1 MIMKGLFAFQISE
14 EKQALSRLNIVVA
27 LLILAMG
34 LGFLQYHLSEYKKK
48 EEQKAVFQDVEKIM
62 IETYPTYRHYASY
75 GFQMLFHPAP
85 ISVLFSNSTVFQD
98 MMANI
103 ETGHRLNIYQSLKSS
118 TPFDLTKFLFADCS
132 GIYLCFVGLL
142 AIFYGY
148 MAFLHTEYLKFLASL
163 TGKKKLFI
171 SIFLSRANILVQFSL
186 IYLASA
192 VLLITI
198 NGVAVGIDQY
208 LAALFIKMCGV
219 SLAFFALGAVFGLCE
234 SIFVGLAGAIA
245 SWLIPLFII
254 PFIVSVIVSANSGT
268 IKPENQLE
276 IEKLKLMMDHEK
288 RFNNETGIL
297 PLNKTPTERQSELV
311 LGYYKNE
318 FQKIKALE
326 ELLIAQ
332 MQECTKLHY
341 MLSAFFPTTGYLALT
356 QEISSKG
363 YENLYAFYQ
372 TVIQTKEAFF
382 KEYMKQVYFSSSSE
396 PAKVEPFLKGDDNI
410 YRGKPALPGYML
422 LDFFFNL
429 LWIVGLT
436 IPAYYGFKKRLFE
449 LPLKK
454 LEEKEPK
461 DAQIEHANIVSWRVY
476 KTGFS
481 SVLYNLLSNQIREL
495 VKKGYQFK
503 MTIYG
508 QLLNTAKKGMQFLYL
523 CPPTE
528 IPGNF
533 VTGHFVDLLMGLM
546 KLDKTKRK
554 EIKSRFSLDS
564 IKKKKIKQLE
574 IAELGRVYL
583 AILEMKTFPIYLIDD
598 VPKGMLLDFCTA
610 LKQKIFELYENDSII
625 LFLSSEAHYH
635 YSEKNQVKLAEE
647 SLAWFKKI
655 NALLDEK
662 EVDEMDNEETDED
675 KDEIFLK

>member
-1 MIMKGLFAFQISE
+1 MKGLFAFQISE

-318 FQKIKALE
+318 FQKIQALE
-326 ELLIAQ
+326 EELKAQ

-341 MLSAFFPTTGYLALT
+341 LLSSFFPTTGYLALT

-372 TVIQTKEAFF
+372 DVIQIKEAFF
-382 KEYMKQVYFSSSSE
+382 KEYIKQVYFSSQ
-396 PAKVEPFLKGDDNI
+396 PAKVEPFLKGDENI
-410 YRGKPALPGYML
+410 FIGKPALPGYML

-429 LWIVGLT
+429 LWIVGLAML
-436 IPAYYGFKKRLFE
+436 AYVRFKKSLFG
-449 LPLKK
+449 LPEMEAVPVPSTCHIRIKTEVL
-454 LEEKEPK
+454 
-461 DAQIEHANIVSWRVY
+461 NSWY
-476 KTGFS
+476 ADEDYLNNY
-481 SVLYNLLSNQIREL
+481 LYNLLSGATLQDN
-495 VKKGYQFK
+495 KKAYPF
-503 MTIYG
+503 TVTLNG
-508 QLLNTAKKGMQFLYL
+508 QPWDTAGDPQNFLYL
-523 CPPTE
+523 CPPKK
-528 IPGNF
+528 IPGYIKVGNLL
-533 VTGHFVDLLMGLM
+533 DLEMDLA
-546 KLDKTKRK
+546 DVPK
-554 EIKSRFSLDS
+554 EKKETILVRFSLKP
-564 IKKKKIKQLE
+564 ILKKRF
-574 IAELGRVYL
+574 GRLNRDEMGQVML
-583 AILEMKTFPIYLIDD
+583 ALLEMKPYDFYLINNIAR
-598 VPKGMLLDFCTA
+598 KMYWEFSCA
-610 LKQKIFELYENDSII
+610 LVEKMHTLSEAGAAV
-625 LFLSSEAHYH
+625 LFL
-635 YSEKNQVKLAEE
+635 
-647 SLAWFKKI
+647 
-655 NALLDEK
+655 
-662 EVDEMDNEETDED
+662 TDEYISMD
-675 KDEIFLK
+675 RSIRKRVYFHESYTWIQNVTDLKNIDLNQELEREQGVPNSGYQI